1 MDTNLHDIFVTAIE
15 GGINYWASVV
25 EYDPTED
32 SDWYASVL
40 DVNSETGF
48 VLIINK
54 NVIKHG
60 IKALAQSRHLHH
72 LDDLVEDNMDA
83 TTADVI
89 VQMALFGDI
98 RYG

>member
-1 MDTNLHDIFVTAIE
+1 MDTSLHDIFITAIE
-15 GGINYWASVV
+15 GGINYWASVTSL
-25 EYDPTED
+25 DRIDDED
-32 SDWYASVL
+32 IDWHALISVHDSGDL
-40 DVNSETGF
+40 R
-48 VLIINK
+48 
-54 NVIKHG
+54 VIDKDTIRKG
-60 IKALAQSRHLHH
+60 IKALAKSQHLHH